1 MKGCQRMKKDNW
13 IYKVFLMTFFLSM
26 IFSFVSNAITSS
38 ANLIIMI
45 IITVLVIGI
54 GIVFDMIGTASLTSE
69 EKNFH
74 AKSSRKIKGAKES
87 LSLIKNSVK
96 VSSVCNDVVGDICGI
111 ISGGMGAMVAISL
124 AKFFNDN
131 VVISSIIVS
140 SVISSL
146 TVGGKAIFK
155 RVAIKKCDE
164 IVFIVGKI
172 KNIFKLK

>member
-1 MKGCQRMKKDNW
+1 MKKDNW
-13 IYKVFLMTFFLSM
+13 IYKVFLMTFFLSL
-26 IFSFVSNAITSS
+26 IFSFISNVITSNANIVV
-38 ANLIIMI
+38 MI
-45 IITVLVIGI
+45 IITIFVIGI
-54 GIVFDMIGTASLTSE
+54 GIVFDMIGTASLTSNE
-69 EKNFH
+69 ATFH

-96 VSSVCNDVVGDICGI
+96 VSSVCNDVIGDICGI

-124 AKFFNDN
+124 SKFFNNN
-131 VVISSIIVS
+131 VALVSIIVS

-155 RVAIKKCDE
+155 RVAIKKCDD

-172 KNIFKLK
+172 KSIFKLK